1 MNTPVSPT
9 VVVPLLPLLVDFE
22 LDEDWLTGE
31 PGLPAATVLLDAL
44 YCFEFEYQIP
54 AATMPLPSLMS
65 LICSA
70 EQVSC
75 IARIQQ
81 VGAGC
86 LASGEF
92 VCVEFIG
99 PEDLKLERSIG
110 SPVLRSVPS
119 MTRVKTVKAVSG

>member
-1 MNTPVSPT
+1 V
-9 VVVPLLPLLVDFE
+9 
-22 LDEDWLTGE
+22 
-31 PGLPAATVLLDAL
+31 PGLPAVTVLLGAT
-44 YCFEFEYQIP
+44 YCFEFAYQIP
-54 AATMPLPSLMS
+54 AATMPLESRIS
-65 LICSA
+65 SICSA

-86 LASGEF
+86 LARAEF

-99 PEDLKLERSIG
+99 PDDVKFLGSTA

-119 MTRVKTVKAVSG
+119 MMRVKTVNAVSG